1 MQIRFF
7 KRTEPQAA
15 AMKDPVMTLPLESL
29 IKELNTR
36 TTGLSDEE
44 AVLRLSYY
52 GPNEYPRK
60 KVVPAWVRFL
70 KLFIEPLVLV
80 LMLAAVISVF
90 LGEPRGAII
99 IGTMVVLSV
108 TLEFTQEYRSE
119 KTAEKLAV
127 QVALT
132 SAVVRDGA
140 EAEIP
145 VVDIVPGDLIRL
157 GVGDIVP
164 ADCRVV
170 SAKDFFVHQAA
181 LTGEP
186 YPVEKAP
193 CGNPDRD
200 DSLSDMD
207 YAVFYGTNVISGTA
221 EAIVV
226 GTNGNTEFGRMAK
239 SLGHERPE
247 TEFQRGIREFTN
259 LLVKVIAFLVV
270 GIFILNIFQAHGF
283 LDSLLFAVA
292 VSVGITPELLP
303 MIITINLST
312 GAAAMAKRKVIVKR
326 LQSIQN
332 LGSMD
337 LLCTDKTGTL
347 TEGKL
352 VLYNHVDIAGNDSA
366 DAFRLSYLNSV
377 FQASMKNPMDLAVV
391 AHGKFGTDGYVKV
404 DEVPFDFTR
413 RLMTLVV
420 SKDGARTMITKGA
433 PESLIDKCTK
443 AVVDNNEVGID
454 DDLRAKAAATFHS
467 LSKDGYRSLGVAFR
481 RLDHDDKEV
490 YGTSDEKDLTFV
502 GFVSF
507 IDPPKE
513 SARESILELERLG
526 IDVKILTGDN
536 ELVTAKICER
546 VGIEVKGVLMGGEIG
561 KLSSSELHDRVLA
574 STICARLSPDQK
586 EHIIKTLKGAG
597 HVVGYMGDGINDMM
611 PLRNA
616 DVGISV
622 NNAVDVAKEAADIV
636 LLEEGLHILKDGI
649 LEGRRTFANT
659 MKYIMMGTSSN
670 FGNMFSVPAAL
681 FLVPFLP
688 MLPVQILLNNLLYD
702 FSQVSLPTDK
712 VDEDYLERPKRWDI
726 GFIKRFMLIFGPIS
740 SLYDITTYLVM
751 IFVFN
756 AGESLFQTGWFI
768 ESLAT
773 QTLVIHVIRSRYSP
787 FRSRASKT
795 LIATTV
801 LGIAAGLAIVYS
813 PLGKFFNFTP
823 LPPRFFLLLA
833 AMTAAYLVMVEC
845 VKRWFYKRYG
855 SRQEGI

>member
-1 MQIRFF
+1 MQIGLAKKFR
-7 KRTEPQAA
+7 PQAA
-15 AMKDPVMTLPLESL
+15 SMKDPTMTLPLGDL
-29 IKELNTR
+29 VKELNTR
-36 TTGLSDEE
+36 ITGLSDEE
-44 AVLRLSYY
+44 ADLRLSFY

-60 KVVPAWVRFL
+60 KVVPVWIRFL
-70 KLFIEPLVLV
+70 RLFIQPLVLI
-80 LMLAAVISVF
+80 LMMAAVISAF
-90 LGEPRGAII
+90 LGEPSGAII
-99 IGTMVVLSV
+99 IGAMVVLSV

-119 KTAEKLAV
+119 RTAEKLAV

-132 SAVVRDGA
+132 SAVVRDGV

-164 ADCRVV
+164 ADCRLL

-193 CGNPDRD
+193 SDTPKSD
-200 DSLSDMD
+200 DSLADMD

-226 GTNGNTEFGRMAK
+226 GTGGNTEFGRMAK

-259 LLVKVIAFLVV
+259 LLVRVIAFLVV
-270 GIFILNIFQAHGF
+270 GIFLLNLFQAHGF
-283 LDSLLFAVA
+283 LESLLFAVA

-326 LQSIQN
+326 LHSIQN

-352 VLYNHVDIAGNDSA
+352 VLYNHVDVTGNDSA
-366 DAFRLSYLNSV
+366 EAFRLAYLNSA

-391 AHGKFGTDGYVKV
+391 AHGKFGTDGYIKV

-413 RLMTLVV
+413 RLMTVV
-420 SKDGARTMITKGA
+420 VCKDGARTMITKGA
-433 PESLIDKCTK
+433 PEGLMERCTK
-443 AVVDNNEVGID
+443 AAVQGRIVEID
-454 DDLRAKAAATFHS
+454 DQLKAEAAATFRS
-467 LSKDGYRSLGVAFR
+467 LSNDGYRSLGVAFR
-481 RLDHDDKEV
+481 ELGKDEKEV
-490 YGTSDEKDLTFV
+490 YETSDEKDLTFV

-513 SARESILELERLG
+513 SAKESILELERLG

-546 VGIEVKGVLMGGEIG
+546 VGITVKGVLMGGEIA
-561 KLSSSELHDRVLA
+561 KLSGAELHDRVLG

-586 EHIIKTLKGAG
+586 EHIIKALKEAG

-636 LLEEGLHILKDGI
+636 LLEEGLHILKEGI

-702 FSQVSLPTDK
+702 FSQVSIPTDN
-712 VDEDYLERPKRWDI
+712 VDEDYLQRPKRWDI

-751 IFVFN
+751 IYVFK

-773 QTLVIHVIRSRYSP
+773 QTLVIHVIRSRHSI
-787 FRSRASKT
+787 FKSRASKV
-795 LIATTV
+795 LMATTA
-801 LGIAAGLAIVYS
+801 LGIAAGLMVVYS
-813 PLGKFFNFTP
+813 PLGSFFNFTP
-823 LPPRFFLLLA
+823 PPARFFLILS
-833 AMTAAYLVMVEC
+833 AMIAAYLLMVEA
-845 VKRWFYKRYG
+845 VKRWFYSRYG
-855 SRQEGI
+855 QR